1 MNRRA
6 CPGCAERYPFEMHR
20 RRHVA
25 VAYHR
30 LPSGD
35 AFACEAV
42 PTITAVHG
50 EKVTVGQP
58 TKGSVY
64 IEIDDFVRPIGAV
77 LQPAA
82 ARALA
87 RALEAAA

>member
-6 CPGCAERYPFEMHR
+6 CPGCAERYPFELHR
-20 RRHVA
+20 RRHIA
-25 VAYHR
+25 VAYHC
-30 LPSGD
+30 LPSGESLR
-35 AFACEAV
+35 CEAV

-50 EKVTVGQP
+50 EKVSVGQP
-58 TKGSVY
+58 ARGTVY

-77 LQPAA
+77 LEPSAA
-82 ARALA
+82 MALA